1 MQNDDWISCCC
12 TSSTGW
18 LFISSKWLCKFSF
31 FRNFLLLM
39 QQLNLLLDPDAL
51 LVRLQ
56 TSELSFFYLHKI
68 WSGHLQIYLNNDYL
82 LFHCKKHATPLKPLI
97 VSGSSSM
104 QEKLCT
110 HVVNQLPG
118 GIYWEPEDPS
128 VRKILSELSESLLG
142 LNDYLTSSIPK
153 SFPYNLFSDTKTWCS
168 CSNTISGCFE
178 AIAQK
183 LHDLGF
189 EGRMAVQC
197 RKKIKKLKGD
207 YRKIKGHN
215 NKSGRNRKTWSSL
228 TPGHRPATEPPVV
241 LQSTRQ
247 TLKMIQTNPQKKTLP
262 GNVYSDLGWSY
273 LEHLYV
279 SCSSI

>member
-1 MQNDDWISCCC
+1 MC
-12 TSSTGW
+12 G
-18 LFISSKWLCKFSF
+18 
-31 FRNFLLLM
+31 
-39 QQLNLLLDPDAL
+39 QLASMATMYKAARTTAVNKRGTIWQDEEVDAL
-51 LVRLQ
+51 LAVWGEEDIQAKLD
-56 TSELSFFYLHKI
+56 
-68 WSGHLQIYLNNDYL
+68 G
-82 LFHCKKHATPLKPLI
+82 ATRNIK
-97 VSGSSSM
+97 V
-104 QEKLCT
+104 
-110 HVVNQLPG
+110 
-118 GIYWEPEDPS
+118 
-128 VRKILSELSESLLG
+128 
-142 LNDYLTSSIPK
+142 
-153 SFPYNLFSDTKTWCS
+153 
-168 CSNTISGCFE
+168 FE

-197 RKKIKKLKGD
+197 CKKIKKLKGD

-273 LEHLYV
+273 LED
-279 SCSSI
+279 